1 MSIRNTAILLAG
13 GRGRRMES
21 DVPKQYLDL
30 CGRPLL
36 YYSLRT
42 LLESSVITDLVIV
55 CADEDRERIQQEVIS
70 PLLADAAK
78 SGRTGE
84 KRQQEMQQKLRGFAG
99 AGAERCGSVLS
110 GLEAVAWPCDYVFI
124 HDGARPF
131 PDEETLIRLNE
142 AVQQEGA
149 VIAAV
154 PSKDTIK
161 IADENGYVASTP
173 DRRYVYNI
181 QTPQVFSYELVL
193 KAYQLLR
200 EKALQEGPAS
210 DWSAASLIRELG
222 ITDDAAAA
230 EKMCDQRVKLVESSY
245 RNFKITTPE
254 DMDQAWAIAMELQ
267 EKWDASLLQI
277 SVE

>member
-1 MSIRNTAILLAG
+1 MSIRNTAVLLAG

-99 AGAERCGSVLS
+99 AGAERSGSVLS

-131 PDEETLIRLNE
+131 PDEETLIRLSE

-181 QTPQVFSYELVL
+181 QTPQVFSYELIL